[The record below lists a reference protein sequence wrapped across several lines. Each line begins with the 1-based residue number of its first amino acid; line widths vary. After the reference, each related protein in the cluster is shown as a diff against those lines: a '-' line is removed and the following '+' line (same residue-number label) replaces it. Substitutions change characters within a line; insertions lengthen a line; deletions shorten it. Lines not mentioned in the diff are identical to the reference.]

1 MVKSEI
7 RLDTIKR
14 ADPFKTP
21 DGYFDF
27 FNSDLIS
34 KLPERSVENPKV
46 INLWDRVKPWIYMA
60 AVFVGV
66 ALIINLLSKEPNKRQ
81 DIVSTYASKGLNLSS
96 SNDIDDFYHY
106 YEDELT
112 KIVYDDTMADFQ
124 DDITNVDDIN
134 LNEK

>member
-7 RLDTIKR
+7 RLDAIKR

-21 DGYFDF
+21 EGYFDF

-124 DDITNVDDIN
+124 DDITNIDDIN

>member
-7 RLDTIKR
+7 RLDAIKR